1 MDDFES
7 AVCRRVEIGG
17 KRYLAR
23 TSTVSG
29 ATNEGQGLFGA
40 LSHDVV
46 GAFGIVDS
54 SSLLAWE
61 VGAVLH
67 KGRVVKGRL
76 AKRDGLGHYH
86 MCVNRGSE
94 TDGRS
99 RENGFRS

>member
-7 AVCRRVEIGG
+7 AICSRVEIGG

-29 ATNEGQGLFGA
+29 ATNEGQSLVGA

-46 GAFGIVDS
+46 GAFGIVNS
-54 SSLLAWE
+54 SSLLAGE
-61 VGAVLH
+61 VGAILN

-76 AKRDGLGHYH
+76 AKRDRLGHYH
-86 MCVNRGSE
+86 MCFNRGSE

-99 RENGFRS
+99 RENSFRR